1 MLVDL
6 NAIGALPLGLHA
18 LVTPDAAPDAIGLN
32 DQDLQAHPTAA
43 VRARC
48 RARLLDVV
56 LIEVV
61 KLKIHAWPEPVVV
74 GHAALRALNEDVLR
88 RATHVR
94 CSAVEG
100 ARR

>member
-6 NAIGALPLGLHA
+6 NAIGPLPLGLHA
-18 LVTPDAAPDAIGLN
+18 LFIPDAAPDAVGLN
-32 DQDLQAHPTAA
+32 DQDVQAHPTAA
-43 VRARC
+43 VRARG

-61 KLKIHAWPEPVVV
+61 KLEIHAWPEPVVV
-74 GHAALRALNEDVLR
+74 GHAALRALDEDVLR

-94 CSAVEG
+94 CSAAEG
-100 ARR
+100 AR